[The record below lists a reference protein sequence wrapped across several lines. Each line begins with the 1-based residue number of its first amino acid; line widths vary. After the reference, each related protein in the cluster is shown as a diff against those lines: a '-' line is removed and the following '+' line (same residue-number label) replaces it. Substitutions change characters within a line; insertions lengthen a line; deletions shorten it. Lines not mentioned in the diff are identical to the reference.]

1 MSEEKKPGSANN
13 TDANNS
19 EPDAPDTLSQAA
31 LDYHRYPVPG
41 KLEISATKNM
51 LNQRDLALAY
61 SPGVAVACRQI
72 EKQPLEAAELTA
84 RSNLVG
90 VITNGTAVLGLG
102 AIGALAS
109 KPVMEGKAVLFKKF
123 ANVDC
128 FDLELDTTD
137 VDRFCDAVA
146 LLEPTFGGINLEDI
160 KAPECFEIEKRLKS
174 RMNIPV
180 FHDDQHGTAIVVAAA
195 LRNGLRVAG
204 KELGDISLVCSGAG
218 AAALACLNLLVFMG
232 LDKNRVTVCDEHGVL
247 YEGRNQHMDPYK
259 AVYARATDARQ
270 MDDVIGGADVF
281 LGLSAPNVLSGEQV
295 AKMAASPFI
304 LALANP
310 DPEISPEVV
319 HAVRDDAIMATGRSD
334 FPNQVNN
341 VLCFPFLFRGALD
354 VGATE
359 INGEMQA
366 AAVEGIANI
375 ATKEASDIVRAA
387 YGGKPFR
394 FGREYLIP
402 KPFDPRL
409 MMEIPERVARA
420 AMDTGV
426 ATRPISDFDAYRRKL
441 RGFVFRSGLVM
452 KPVFEQAQAS
462 TQRVVLAE
470 GESDRVL
477 NAVQI
482 LVDDV
487 ICHPVLLGRP
497 EYIQEQIEE
506 LGLRLT
512 IGEGFSVVD
521 PANNPNYHEHVDTYH
536 RIMERAG
543 VSPEYAANVV
553 RSRMTALAALMVRRG
568 EADAVLCGT
577 QGAFAR
583 HLRHLVDVIGLR
595 DDVSDISALM
605 MLILDTGTVFLAD
618 THVTVN
624 PKAEELVEI
633 AQMASK
639 IVTRFGFRP
648 RIGLLSHSNFGSRNN
663 ESALKMRRARALIN
677 ERYPDLAV
685 EGEMHADAALS
696 EETRNRIFPNAAF
709 GGGANLLIMPNLDA
723 ANITYNMVKVLG
735 DGLPVG
741 PMLMGLRH
749 PAHVVT
755 ESTTVR
761 GIVNLCAIA
770 AVDAI
775 DYKSAERAE
784 AAKRG

>member
-1 MSEEKKPGSANN
+1 MSDNEDSG
-13 TDANNS
+13 TDAITS
-19 EPDAPDTLSQAA
+19 SAEAARAPDLLTQAA
-31 LDYHRYPVPG
+31 LDYHRYPIPG
-41 KLEISATKNM
+41 KLEIVATKRM
-51 LNQRDLALAY
+51 VNQRDLALAY
-61 SPGVAVACRQI
+61 SPGVAAACKEI
-72 EKQPLEAAELTA
+72 EKDPLEAASLTA

-137 VDRFCDAVA
+137 VDEFCNAVA

-160 KAPECFEIEKRLKS
+160 KAPECFEIEKRLKA
-174 RMNIPV
+174 RMKIPV

-195 LRNGLRVAG
+195 IRNGLRVAG
-204 KELGDISLVCSGAG
+204 KELTEVKVVCSGAG

-232 LDKNRVTVCDEHGVL
+232 LDKEKVSVCDEHGVL
-247 YEGRNQHMDPYK
+247 YAGRNNNMDPYK
-259 AVYARATDARQ
+259 AVYARDTEARKL
-270 MDDVIGGADVF
+270 DDVIGDADVF

-295 AKMAASPFI
+295 ARMAKSPFI

-310 DPEISPEVV
+310 DPEISPDIV
-319 HAVRDDAIMATGRSD
+319 HAVRDDAIVATGRSD
-334 FPNQVNN
+334 YPNQVNN

-366 AAVEGIANI
+366 AAVKAISDI
-375 ATKEASDIVRAA
+375 ATKEASDVVSAA

-420 AMDTGV
+420 AMESGV

-441 RGFVFRSGLVM
+441 RHFIFRSGLVM
-452 KPVFEQAQAS
+452 KPVFEQAQANI
-462 TQRVVLAE
+462 QRVVLAE
-470 GESDRVL
+470 GESSRVL

-482 LVDDV
+482 LVDDS

-497 EYIQEQIEE
+497 EVIEEQIED
-506 LGLRLT
+506 LGLRLSL
-512 IGEGFSVVD
+512 GEGFSVID
-521 PANNPNYHEHVDTYH
+521 PSNNPNFEEHKEAYHCL
-536 RIMERAG
+536 MERSG

-553 RSRMTALAALMVRRG
+553 RSRMTALAALLVSRG
-568 EADAVLCGT
+568 EADALVCGT
-577 QGAFAR
+577 QGAYAR
-583 HLRHLVDVIGLR
+583 HLKHLQDVIGLR
-595 DDVSDISALM
+595 DDVTALSALM
-605 MLILDTGTVFLAD
+605 LLIVDRGIVFLAD
-618 THVTVN
+618 THVTVD
-624 PKAEELVEI
+624 PRAEELAEI
-633 AQMASK
+633 AHIASS
-639 IVTRFGFRP
+639 IVSRFGLVP
-648 RIGLLSHSNFGSRNN
+648 KIGLLSHSNFGSRNN
-663 ESALKMRRARALIN
+663 ASTLKMRETRKIIN
-677 ERYPDLAV
+677 NLYPHLAV
-685 EGEMHADAALS
+685 EGEMHADAALN
-696 EETRNRIFPNAAF
+696 EETRQRIFPHAAF
-709 GGGANLLIMPNLDA
+709 SGAANLLIMPNLDA
-723 ANITYNMVKVLG
+723 ANIAYNMSKVVG
-735 DGLPVG
+735 GGVPVG
-741 PMLMGLRH
+741 PMLMGLKH

-775 DYKSAERAE
+775 DVKSA
-784 AAKRG
+784 KG

>member
-1 MSEEKKPGSANN
+1 MSENDDVGANS
-13 TDANNS
+13 DEARRDS
-19 EPDAPDTLSQAA
+19 EVAPDSLAQAA

-41 KLEISATKNM
+41 KLEITATKKM
-51 LNQRDLALAY
+51 VNQRDLALAY
-61 SPGVAVACRQI
+61 SPGVAVACKHI
-72 EKQPLEAAELTA
+72 ERNPLEAAELTA

-137 VDRFCDAVA
+137 VDRFCDAVE

-160 KAPECFEIEKRLKS
+160 KAPECFEIEKRLKA

-195 LRNGLRVAG
+195 IRNGLRVAG
-204 KELGDISLVCSGAG
+204 KELNEVHLVCSGAG

-232 LDKNRVTVCDEHGVL
+232 LNKNRITVCDEHGVL
-247 YEGRNQHMDPYK
+247 FEGRNNHMDPYK
-259 AVYARATDARQ
+259 AVYARDTDARKL
-270 MDDVIGGADVF
+270 DDVIDDADVF

-295 AKMAASPFI
+295 ARMAESPFI

-310 DPEISPEVV
+310 DPEISPDIV
-319 HAVRDDAIMATGRSD
+319 HAVRNDAIMATGRSD
-334 FPNQVNN
+334 YPNQVNN

-366 AAVEGIANI
+366 AAVEAIADI
-375 ATKEASDIVRAA
+375 ATKEASDVVSAA

-394 FGREYLIP
+394 FGRDYLIP

-409 MMEIPERVARA
+409 MMEIPQRVAKA
-420 AMDTGV
+420 AMDSGV
-426 ATRPISDFDAYRRKL
+426 ATRPIVDFDAYRRKL
-441 RGFVFRSGLVM
+441 RSFVFRSGLVM
-452 KPVFEQAQAS
+452 KPAFEQAQAS
-462 TQRVVLAE
+462 IQRVVLPE
-470 GESDRVL
+470 GESARVL

-482 LVDDV
+482 LVDDA

-497 EYIQEQIEE
+497 EIIEALIE
-506 LGLRLT
+506 DLGLRLV
-512 IGEGFSVVD
+512 IGEGFSVLD
-521 PANNPNYHEHVDTYH
+521 PANNPHYEEHRDAYH

-543 VSPEYAANVV
+543 VSPEYAGNVV

-568 EADAVLCGT
+568 EADALVCGT
-577 QGAFAR
+577 QGAYSR
-583 HLRHLVDVIGLR
+583 HLRHLSEVIGLR
-595 DDVSDISALM
+595 DDVTDISALM
-605 MLILDTGTVFLAD
+605 LMILDTGTVFLAD
-618 THVTVN
+618 THVTVD
-624 PKAEELVEI
+624 PTAEEIAEI
-633 AQMASK
+633 AHMASA
-639 IVTRFGFRP
+639 IVNRFGMVP
-648 RIGLLSHSNFGSRNN
+648 KVGLLSHSNFGSRNN
-663 ESALKMRRARALIN
+663 PSTLKMRKAREIISQ
-677 ERYPDLAV
+677 RYPDLAV

-696 EETRNRIFPNAAF
+696 EETRNRVFPNAAF
-709 GGGANLLIMPNLDA
+709 KGGANLLIMPNLDA

-735 DGLPVG
+735 DGVPVG
-741 PMLMGLRH
+741 PMLMGLNH

-775 DYKSAERAE
+775 DHK
-784 AAKRG
+784 AANTAT

>member
-1 MSEEKKPGSANN
+1 MSDQHSDSGSKNLHPA
-13 TDANNS
+13 S
-19 EPDAPDTLSQAA
+19 EQEAQESLAEAA
-31 LDYHRYPVPG
+31 LNYHRYPNPG

-51 LNQRDLALAY
+51 VNQRDLALAY
-61 SPGVAVACRQI
+61 SPGVAAACLEIVRDPLMVA
-72 EKQPLEAAELTA
+72 EMTA
-84 RSNLVG
+84 RSNLVA

-123 ANVDC
+123 ANVDV

-137 VDRFCDAVA
+137 VDRFCDAVE

-160 KAPECFEIEKRLKS
+160 KAPECFVIEKRLREK
-174 RMNIPV
+174 MNIPV

-195 LRNGLRVAG
+195 IRNGLKVAG
-204 KELGDISLVCSGAG
+204 KELNDIDLVCSGAG
-218 AAALACLNLLVFMG
+218 AAALSCLNLLVFMG
-232 LDKNRVTVCDEHGVL
+232 LDKSRVTVCDEFGVL
-247 YEGRNQHMDPYK
+247 FEGRDNMDPYK
-259 AVYARATDARQ
+259 AIYARDTEARKL
-270 MDDVIGGADVF
+270 DDVIDGADIF
-281 LGLSAPNVLSGEQV
+281 LGLSAPNVMTGEQV
-295 AKMAASPFI
+295 ARMAASPFV

-310 DPEISPEVV
+310 DPEISPDVV

-334 FPNQVNN
+334 YPNQVNN

-359 INGEMQA
+359 INAEMQA
-366 AAVEGIANI
+366 AAVEAIAGIAN
-375 ATKEASDIVRAA
+375 KEASDVVSAA

-394 FGREYLIP
+394 FGRDYLIP

-409 MMEIPERVARA
+409 MTEIPERVARA
-420 AMDTGV
+420 AMDSGV
-426 ATRPISDFDAYRRKL
+426 ATRPIKDFEAYRRKL
-441 RGFVFRSGLVM
+441 SEFIFRSGMIM
-452 KPVFEQAQAS
+452 KPVFERAQAD

-470 GESDRVL
+470 GESLRVL

-482 LVDDV
+482 LVDDA

-497 EYIQEQIEE
+497 EGIQAKIEE

-521 PANNPNYHEHVDTYH
+521 PENNPHYEAHVDAYH
-536 RIMERAG
+536 RLMERAG
-543 VSPEYAANVV
+543 VSPRYAANVI
-553 RSRMTALAALMVRRG
+553 RTRMTALGALMVREG
-568 EADAVLCGT
+568 QADALVCGT
-577 QGAFAR
+577 QGAYAR
-583 HLRHLVDVIGLR
+583 HLRYLCEVIGIR

-605 MLILDTGTVFLAD
+605 LMILGKGSVFLTD

-624 PKAEELVEI
+624 PSAEELAET
-633 AQMASK
+633 AAMASK
-639 IVTRFGFRP
+639 IVRRFGMVP
-648 RIGLLSHSNFGSRNN
+648 KIGMLSHSNFGSRNN
-663 ESALKMRRARALIN
+663 ESALKMRKARQL
-677 ERYPDLAV
+677 LASSHPELEV

-696 EETRNRIFPNAAF
+696 QVTRDRIFPNAGFSGA
-709 GGGANLLIMPNLDA
+709 ANLLVMPNLDS
-723 ANITYNMVKVLG
+723 ANIAYNMVKVLG
-735 DGLPVG
+735 DGVPVG
-741 PMLMGLRH
+741 PMIMGLNK

-775 DYKSAERAE
+775 DHKAGLAREQA
-784 AAKRG
+784 